1 VGKIGLEGSGVST
14 PKTHSMPIIGH
25 ARGSMSL
32 DGVAAAENLKVVAHG
47 GVQAL
52 DVLQAGHAGHRF
64 KRDPNKRAEDDGM
77 RHHMILHTAEANGA
91 KGGKGAKGAKEAT
104 GAKDMRFVSAGQK
117 QGGKQGGAASVAS
130 FEGVAAKILA
140 AEARVRAQIADAEK
154 QEAAAK
160 MATAGETRQ
169 LISAEDQLQARR
181 AALRATAV
189 ADMNRLTRG
198 GRR

>member
-1 VGKIGLEGSGVST
+1 
-14 PKTHSMPIIGH
+14 M
-25 ARGSMSL
+25 
-32 DGVAAAENLKVVAHG
+32 
-47 GVQAL
+47 

-64 KRDPNKRAEDDGM
+64 KRDPNTRAEDDGM
-77 RHHMILHTAEANGA
+77 RHHMILHTAEAKGA
-91 KGGKGAKGAKEAT
+91 KGAKGAKEAK

-160 MATAGETRQ
+160 MATVGETRQ
-169 LISAEDQLQARR
+169 LISAEDQLKARR